1 MHDRTDKAE
10 QDARLLSSL
19 GQARLLDAEKT
30 FHQVTGTTTILLDDT
45 ISEKSTAISSLPLRS
60 EQQSIDTDTDTDT
73 NADDEPPPYVAE
85 TPTTSPSYA
94 QAGPSSYNSAGPFA
108 SLAKSFKALTSQFV
122 SKPEPFVS
130 ALCHAII
137 HSDVQQVAGF
147 LDQGANVNGRNED
160 GNTPLHCAIIS
171 DNENA
176 LRLLLTAG
184 ANCKSSGWSGMP
196 PLFQAASTGKLRVAK
211 ILLENGADINEQ
223 STFSRQPY
231 FVDVCTS
238 GNLDG
243 IELLLQHGA
252 KTSWQSVSGRPVLVQ
267 AVRNDNIKLVHL
279 LLKYG
284 ADATICDITGT
295 SVLVLAAAKED
306 ITAAKLL
313 LDHGAD
319 PNSQAGWGTSV
330 LGDAIS
336 AGRLEVSRLLLERGA
351 GVNESG
357 MYGQPLLICTIKS
370 TKFKSDDKIDLV
382 RRILQ
387 NSASTNPG
395 DVTWDKAAICYALED
410 ASSPTA
416 VIELLLKHGADAN
429 NCKMSNGETLLLYA
443 MDKGMKE
450 EARLLLQHGANPNGI
465 DSAGRAP
472 LLQAVV
478 SQELDMVRLLR
489 RHGADMDVKA
499 TVSVSDIASVMNQ
512 PDLLEALRL

>member
-1 MHDRTDKAE
+1 M
-10 QDARLLSSL
+10 
-19 GQARLLDAEKT
+19 
-30 FHQVTGTTTILLDDT
+30 DDT
-45 ISEKSTAISSLPLRS
+45 VSEKSSAISNSSHRS
-60 EQQSIDTDTDTDT
+60 EQQWIDTDTEV
-73 NADDEPPPYVAE
+73 DDEPPPYVAE
-85 TPTTSPSYA
+85 TPTTSPSSE
-94 QAGPSSYNSAGPFA
+94 AGPSSRNNASPFA
-108 SLAKSFKALTSQFV
+108 SLAKSFKALASQFA
-122 SKPEPFVS
+122 SKPDPFVS

-137 HSDVQQVAGF
+137 HGDVQQVAGF
-147 LDQGANVNGRNED
+147 LEQGANVNGRNED

-171 DNENA
+171 DNEDA
-176 LRLLLTAG
+176 LRLLLAAG
-184 ANCKSSGWSGMP
+184 ANCKGSGWSGMP

-211 ILLENGADINEQ
+211 LLLDNGADINEQ

-231 FVDVCTS
+231 FVDVCGS
-238 GNLDG
+238 GNLAG
-243 IELLLQHGA
+243 IELLLKNGA

-267 AVRNDNIKLVHL
+267 AVRGDNTELVDL
-279 LLKYG
+279 LLRYG
-284 ADATICDITGT
+284 ADATVCDISGT

-306 ITAAKLL
+306 VTAARLL

-357 MYGQPLLICTIKS
+357 VYGQPLLICAIKS
-370 TKFKSDDKIDLV
+370 TKFKSEDKIDLV

-410 ASSPTA
+410 PLPLTA
-416 VIELLLKHGADAN
+416 VVELLLKHGADSN
-429 NCKMSNGETLLLYA
+429 NYKMSNGETLLLYA

-450 EARLLLQHGANPNGI
+450 EARLFLEHGANPNGI
-465 DSAGRAP
+465 DSTGRAP

-478 SQELDMVRLLR
+478 SQNLDMVRLLR
-489 RHGADMDVKA
+489 HHGASMDVKA
-499 TVSVSDIASVMNQ
+499 TVSVSDIAKVMNQ
-512 PDLLEALRL
+512 PELLEALRL